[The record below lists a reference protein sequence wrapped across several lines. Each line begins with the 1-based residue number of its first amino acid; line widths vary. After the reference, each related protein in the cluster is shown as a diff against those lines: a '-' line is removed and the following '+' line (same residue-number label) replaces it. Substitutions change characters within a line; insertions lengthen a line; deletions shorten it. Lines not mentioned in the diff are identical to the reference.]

1 MLRRKATAITLTT
14 EDIAIY
20 EDMRAREALEREQA
34 AHEARMQEQQ
44 QQRSTPQNQRTQNK
58 DPNDE
63 LRPIP
68 GDRRT
73 AQQHIKTREE
83 RLGIAGQSR
92 G

>member
-1 MLRRKATAITLTT
+1 MLRRKPTAITLTT

-20 EDMRAREALEREQA
+20 EDTRAREAQEREQA
-34 AHEARMQEQQ
+34 AQEAQMQQ
-44 QQRSTPQNQRTQNK
+44 QQGTHQNHKNQNR

-63 LRPIP
+63 LRPLP
-68 GDRRT
+68 GERRT

-83 RLGIAGQSR
+83 RLGIAGQSSR